1 MFIIETLSIYIP
13 NILNEY
19 WDTIYTNEY
28 PCQFRYCFDYQTVS
42 FNLFK
47 VDFEKFKGTLKK
59 ITALKRYKRCRWS
72 SLQRTFFYY
81 HYHHVLF
88 LQISFSLLYL
98 RNILDSPE
106 CTAYSCEI
114 CFTFTQHV
122 YMYGLHTNIVPQ
134 ATIWSFYIWCTN
146 VSKCRVLPLS
156 QTVVCPNNSFLSPT
170 LNGHVPLRWVWN
182 SWHIAIKINM
192 NKTH

>member
-1 MFIIETLSIYIP
+1 M
-13 NILNEY
+13 
-19 WDTIYTNEY
+19 
-28 PCQFRYCFDYQTVS
+28 R
-42 FNLFK
+42 NL
-47 VDFEKFKGTLKK
+47 KGHLKK
-59 ITALKRYKRCRWS
+59 ITALQRYKRCRWS

-146 VSKCRVLPLS
+146 VSKCIVLPLS

-192 NKTH
+192 NKTQQMFWNTIFHVIFRLWTNYIYIYIYKLHLKTIFKEFIECGRIVMRP